1 MKRLFNYKYPKL
13 TILLLSIIFS
23 YYLFSNDSVVSYI
36 NHLNGLSYLGIL
48 IAGFLF
54 SFGFTTPFA
63 IGFFFTYS
71 SENILLTAII
81 GGFGALLAD
90 ITIFKL
96 IKISFM
102 DEFKRLEKD
111 MKLKSHFYYKLNS
124 KLKAYLTFFFAGIII
139 ASPLPDELGVA
150 LLSGFTKINIYLFSI
165 ISLSMNFLGI
175 LTMLYL
181 ASL

>member
-96 IKISFM
+96 IKIS
-102 DEFKRLEKD
+102 
-111 MKLKSHFYYKLNS
+111 SHNQNKQ
-124 KLKAYLTFFFAGIII
+124 
-139 ASPLPDELGVA
+139 
-150 LLSGFTKINIYLFSI
+150 TK
-165 ISLSMNFLGI
+165 
-175 LTMLYL
+175 
-181 ASL
+181 